1 MLVAATVAT
10 GASALARANTENGEP
25 GSSAPRR
32 GAGPTLAAAKS
43 GKAPAASKVAPARRP
58 VVVAE
63 PAAGASLPPV
73 ARPTPL
79 PGESQHVARYDTAIA
94 PLRNL
99 TLAEEDGALLREAI
113 STGANGKLAEAKVLR
128 DRIKD
133 AATRKL
139 VDWFIFRAGYGTA
152 TEIKAFLEAN
162 PAWPDRNLL
171 TQRAEEALFNS
182 PSASS
187 RDIKAFFAGAEPKTG
202 VGQAAL
208 AAAFLDDK
216 DNDRAKTLAVKAW
229 TEYDIPASLEPA
241 FLKRIGPLLSEAD
254 HKRRLNRLLL
264 NDSRWTNERNERA
277 AIIRRMLPLLSEPEK
292 KAAEARL
299 AVFLRAKNSQALIA
313 KLPTTTAPD
322 WGLAVQKAQALRR
335 QNKEE
340 EAWKILL
347 TEPEAPGTTKP
358 DGYWEERRA
367 NAYAALRLGK
377 PKMAYELIREPGP
390 LSINAAKDAAFLAG
404 WLSLRYLDEPKQ
416 ALAHF
421 QTLGGLADGP
431 LSRARSSYWL
441 GRTFE
446 VLGDKA
452 KALEQYR
459 AGAVYFDT
467 FHGQLARLKLDPGA
481 SRLNLALPATPS
493 AEEIARFNGS
503 DAVRAIVVAR
513 KAGLDSALPRAFLR
527 HLPGYLKS
535 EAEVAMLAHLAD
547 ALGDTQMSVRVGKA
561 AVARG
566 MNLAYYAYPVRA
578 LPQYTPLRKPPE
590 PAVILGIARQES
602 EFNTLTLSGAGAR
615 GILQVM
621 PVTAQHVCRDY
632 KIKCDI
638 PRLMK
643 DPVYNTMMGSAY
655 ISDRMDEFSGSYV
668 LTLAGYN
675 AGPGR
680 AREWIK
686 EFGDPRD
693 QKVDPIDWIHRIP
706 FEETREYVQKVLSNI
721 QIYRARLGDEANA
734 VRLNS
739 DLRRSSAA
747 AADKAT
753 TAQ

>member
-1 MLVAATVAT
+1 
-10 GASALARANTENGEP
+10 
-25 GSSAPRR
+25 
-32 GAGPTLAAAKS
+32 
-43 GKAPAASKVAPARRP
+43 
-58 VVVAE
+58 
-63 PAAGASLPPV
+63 
-73 ARPTPL
+73 
-79 PGESQHVARYDTAIA
+79 
-94 PLRNL
+94 
-99 TLAEEDGALLREAI
+99 
-113 STGANGKLAEAKVLR
+113 
-128 DRIKD
+128 
-133 AATRKL
+133 
-139 VDWFIFRAGYGTA
+139 
-152 TEIKAFLEAN
+152 
-162 PAWPDRNLL
+162 L

-182 PSASS
+182 PSASA
-187 RDIKAFFAGAEPKTG
+187 REVRAFFAGGEAKTG
-202 VGQAAL
+202 IGLAAL
-208 AAAFLDDK
+208 AAAHLADK
-216 DNDRAKTLAVKAW
+216 ETDRAKALAVKAW

-241 FLKRIGPLLSEAD
+241 FLKRVGSLLTEAD
-254 HKRRLNRLLL
+254 HKRRLDRLLF

-277 AIIRRMLPLLSEPEK
+277 AIIRRLLPLLSENER

-299 AVFLRAKNSQALIA
+299 AVFLRAKNSQQLIA
-313 KLPTTTAPD
+313 KLPAGSGSD

-347 TEPEAPGTTKP
+347 SEPDDPGTTKP
-358 DGYWEERRA
+358 DGWWEERRA

-377 PKMAYELIREPGP
+377 AKMAYELIRDPGP

-404 WLSLRYLDEPKQ
+404 WLSLRFLDEQKQ

-421 QTLGGLADGP
+421 EQLASLADGP
-431 LSRARSSYWL
+431 LSHARAHYWL
-441 GRTFE
+441 GRTWE
-446 VLGDKA
+446 ALGEKA

-467 FHGQLARLKLDPGA
+467 FHGQLSRLKVDPSA
-481 SRLNLALPATPS
+481 SRLNLALPAAPS
-493 AEEIARFNGS
+493 AEDIARFNGS

-513 KAGLDSALPRAFLR
+513 KAGLDSALARAFLR
-527 HLPGYLKS
+527 HLPNYMKS

-547 ALGDTQMSVRVGKA
+547 ALGDAQMSVRVGKA

-566 MNLAYYAYPVRA
+566 MNLAYYAYPVRS
-578 LPQYTPLRKPPE
+578 LPQYTPLRRPPE

-655 ISDRMDEFSGSYV
+655 ISDRMDEFGGSYV

-693 QKVDPIDWIHRIP
+693 AKVDPIDWIHRIP
-706 FEETREYVQKVLSNI
+706 FEETRDYVQKVLSNI

-734 VRLNS
+734 VRLNA
-739 DLRRSSAA
+739 DLRRQAA
-747 AADKAT
+747 ASGTDNAT
-753 TAQ
+753 ATK